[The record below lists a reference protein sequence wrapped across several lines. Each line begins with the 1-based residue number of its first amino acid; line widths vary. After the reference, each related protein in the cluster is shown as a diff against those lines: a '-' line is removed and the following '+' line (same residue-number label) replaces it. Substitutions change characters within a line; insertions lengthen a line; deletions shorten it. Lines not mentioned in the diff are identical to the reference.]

1 MICINNFFVR
11 DNETTR
17 LLQNQEIKKINET
30 LTLCINIFFS
40 SRKSTENRMQKAQY
54 RFDLKLLYW
63 KKTRDWTHQGKFPL
77 LEISSPKAKVPR
89 RKTIR
94 TDPLDFD
101 FWTIR
106 GCRISLPR
114 DSRDGFFPASVIES
128 AEGACA
134 RARTLAPRADPWF
147 YTSLKSRRLCITRN
161 PLVYSARY
169 AAASC
174 ILTRVIYVRGP

>member
-1 MICINNFFVR
+1 MYQHFLFKPQIDGKSNAKNSISIRFKIITLKKNSR
-11 DNETTR
+11 LDPSRKIPTTR
-17 LLQNQEIKKINET
+17 
-30 LTLCINIFFS
+30 NIVPES
-40 SRKSTENRMQKAQY
+40 KS
-54 RFDLKLLYW
+54 
-63 KKTRDWTHQGKFPL
+63 FP
-77 LEISSPKAKVPR
+77 KQ
-89 RKTIR
+89 KTIR

>member
-1 MICINNFFVR
+1 MYQHFLFKPQIDRKSNAKNSISIRFKIITLKKNSR
-11 DNETTR
+11 LDPSRKIPTTR
-17 LLQNQEIKKINET
+17 
-30 LTLCINIFFS
+30 NIVPESKSFS
-40 SRKSTENRMQKAQY
+40 
-54 RFDLKLLYW
+54 
-63 KKTRDWTHQGKFPL
+63 
-77 LEISSPKAKVPR
+77 R

-94 TDPLDFD
+94 IDPLDFD

>member
-1 MICINNFFVR
+1 MYQHFLFKPQIDGKSNAKSSISIRFKIITNV
-11 DNETTR
+11 E
-17 LLQNQEIKKINET
+17 KK
-30 LTLCINIFFS
+30 
-40 SRKSTENRMQKAQY
+40 
-54 RFDLKLLYW
+54 
-63 KKTRDWTHQGKFPL
+63 
-77 LEISSPKAKVPR
+77 LEIGPIKENSHYSKYRPRKKARVPR